1 MAILEINGKDYE
13 AKCTF
18 KFERLAE
25 KKYVEKDKNEN
36 EVSGFMSV
44 YMNLLQ
50 YSNKHLLAFWDCAL
64 EYLAKSDKPKIED
77 IEEAL
82 MKRIEEDDDTEKLFK
97 EAFNAVDQSG
107 FFKKQAKNFWKD
119 FELMK
124 DLGKT
129 EEEKAENLKVYNSL
143 KEARNELTE

>member
-1 MAILEINGKDYE
+1 MAILEINDKDYE

-18 KFERLAE
+18 KFDRLADKMYSSE
-25 KKYVEKDKNEN
+25 DKDGNKM
-36 EVSGFMSV
+36 SGFMNV

-50 YSNKHLLAFWDCAL
+50 YDNKYLLAFWNCAL
-64 EYLAKSDKPKIED
+64 DYMGKDKPKLED
-77 IEEAL
+77 IEAAIE
-82 MKRIEEDDDTEKLFK
+82 KRIEEDGDTELLFK
-97 EAFNAVDQSG
+97 EAFNTVDQSG

-129 EEEKAENLKVYNSL
+129 EEEKAENLKVYNAL
-143 KEARNELTE
+143 QAAKKELTE

>member
-25 KKYVEKDKNEN
+25 KKYAEKDKSEN
-36 EVSGFMSV
+36 ELGGFMSV

-64 EYLAKSDKPKIED
+64 EYLSKSDKPKIED

-129 EEEKAENLKVYNSL
+129 EEEKAENLKVYNAL
-143 KEARNELTE
+143 KEARSELTE